1 MRTIE
6 FRGIIKNPDEL
17 FSGFIYGDLLHYA
30 NGSIGIRQIETGQEF
45 DVVPETVGQFTGLLD
60 KNGKEIFEGDLIKY
74 ENKKFEIKYL
84 NARFS
89 AIELSG
95 TECETLGVLLW
106 NDAEIIGNIFNNP
119 ELLKN

>member
-1 MRTIE
+1 MRTIK

-30 NGSIGIRQIETGQEF
+30 NGNIGIRQIETGQEF
-45 DVVPETVGQFTGLLD
+45 EVDPETVGQFTGLLD

>member
-45 DVVPETVGQFTGLLD
+45 DVVPETVGQFTGRLD
-60 KNGKEIFEGDLIKY
+60 KNGKDIFEGDLIKY